1 MTVEILWLKYFIPKT
16 ACIALI
22 IITTSEVERVL
33 LVSPRIPRCSP
44 CKSGRAGPELSA
56 SMRAWAGLGTV
67 VAEVVSASRNPQCH
81 REVVRPQSPHTPHTH
96 NNPHTIISTFSDKI
110 LWFSQPLNQ
119 YVWWTDPTDPGQQW
133 SRPQDAAQRG
143 PLLLQ
148 HVPLQSAAPAPWS
161 CPSLT
166 PRWHVPPS
174 SLLPPPHPA
183 PPADWSRLQTKV
195 PFQNAKSGAKPER
208 KIWNWWVHEETFQ
221 RRRGKRQS
229 WRVGEKRLTEFCLP
243 WQCSVREKTI
253 SIMSYTNVRILIKTQ
268 PAEFLI
274 SRVAVMAE
282 SSSPS
287 LQPF

>member
-1 MTVEILWLKYFIPKT
+1 MTVEILWLKYFIPNT

-119 YVWWTDPTDPGQQW
+119 YVWWTGPTT
-133 SRPQDAAQRG
+133 
-143 PLLLQ
+143 LLR
-148 HVPLQSAAPAPWS
+148 HKWSAASTCCTVQPP
-161 CPSLT
+161 
-166 PRWHVPPS
+166 PPS
-174 SLLPPPHPA
+174 TCSPSVIRPNTLGLPLHLTTPTCSTHPQPPTTTHNNTNRLRLSQGEISLYPIFLFPSVLKLGA
-183 PPADWSRLQTKV
+183 KKIILKIFQTQV

-208 KIWNWWVHEETFQ
+208 KIWNRWVHEAT
-221 RRRGKRQS
+221 
-229 WRVGEKRLTEFCLP
+229 L
-243 WQCSVREKTI
+243 
-253 SIMSYTNVRILIKTQ
+253 
-268 PAEFLI
+268 
-274 SRVAVMAE
+274 
-282 SSSPS
+282 
-287 LQPF
+287 